1 MNSSTQV
8 EKLAFVKFILHCTR
22 NNGKAYGHRCWWVA
36 ITSLPYFFSERGNEA
51 KAESDVERGGSRVL
65 V

>member
-1 MNSSTQV
+1 M
-8 EKLAFVKFILHCTR
+8 AFVKFILHCTR

-36 ITSLPYFFSERGNEA
+36 IIWLPYFFSERGNEA